1 MSQVPASFPVS
12 VTLPQITYKGIPVV
26 STESLAKAYEVEE
39 YQIRQNFK
47 NNKERFV
54 EGKHLF
60 SLSGNELKEFK
71 RNVENF
77 YSVPKNVNALTL
89 WTERGA
95 ARHAKMLNSDKAWDV
110 FELLEETF
118 FAVTK
123 PAKVKSEQA
132 GSDTPIGPADQNIL
146 QTIVRTKVGALLD
159 AAHKG
164 GFPQIWSRFN
174 DHFRLGSYKQLP
186 QSKMAEAVAY
196 LVKMEVREKKKE
208 LPQSRPLFPSA
219 IKSNIPGPQ
228 PGDKYYAYLEKVEA
242 WRVAT
247 IAERKNLYNEG
258 IALLEVERM
267 GGEMFHVCASYLS
280 VWLNNE
286 VLSSNTSVFDE
297 LLRHNRAPVMLAKF
311 LNTNFEDVR
320 KYFK

>member
-1 MSQVPASFPVS
+1 MSQVSLIS
-12 VTLPQITYKGIPVV
+12 LPQIAYKGIPVV

-118 FAVTK
+118 FAV
-123 PAKVKSEQA
+123 AKAANVKSEQA
-132 GSDTPIGPADQNIL
+132 GPDTPIGPADQNIL
-146 QTIVRTKVGALLD
+146 LTIVRAKVAQMPEASRRGIY
-159 AAHKG
+159 
-164 GFPQIWSRFN
+164 PRIWSRFN
-174 DHFRLGSYKQLP
+174 NHFRIARYSQLP
-186 QSKMAEAVAY
+186 QAKMSEAIAY
-196 LVKMEVREKKKE
+196 LMKLEFGKKVAVEMPDAVDMVEAIPDFDMSKLPRGFEQMLEKADEAQALLKNIE
-208 LPQSRPLFPSA
+208 HLMNFTTPCCYNSA
-219 IKSNIPGPQ
+219 IGEEKMLFVRNAKDCIQIARTNLKSCE
-228 PGDKYYAYLEKVEA
+228 YA
-242 WRVAT
+242 
-247 IAERKNLYNEG
+247 
-258 IALLEVERM
+258 
-267 GGEMFHVCASYLS
+267 
-280 VWLNNE
+280 
-286 VLSSNTSVFDE
+286 
-297 LLRHNRAPVMLAKF
+297 LRSFARIRSRIKF
-311 LNTNFEDVR
+311 LYDGPARTA
-320 KYFK
+320 